1 VITERQQAV
10 LRQIAAA
17 PTSPVRLAQRAEI
30 ILRAFE
36 GEENRAIGSA
46 IDLDATAVGLWRR
59 RWVKV
64 WPKLVQIECTETHA
78 AFRRAIEDLL
88 ADAPRSGNPGKFTPE
103 QITQILALVAGI
115 PTLRSIR
122 PRPRSVLTVAS
133 YWHGSY
139 PHANFLRRR

>member
-1 VITERQQAV
+1 MPGSAAKLVITERQQAV

-59 RWVKV
+59 RWVKCRSAREATRQ
-64 WPKLVQIECTETHA
+64 PSGSRHA
-78 AFRRAIEDLL
+78 AA
-88 ADAPRSGNPGKFTPE
+88 
-103 QITQILALVAGI
+103 V
-115 PTLRSIR
+115 LRG
-122 PRPRSVLTVAS
+122 P
-133 YWHGSY
+133 
-139 PHANFLRRR
+139 

>member
-1 VITERQQAV
+1 MPGSAAKLVITERQQAV

-59 RWVKV
+59 RWVKA
-64 WPKLVQIECTETHA
+64 WPRLVQIECTQTHA
-78 AFRRAIEDLL
+78 AFRRAIEDVL
-88 ADAPRSGNPGKFTPE
+88 ADAPRSG
-103 QITQILALVAGI
+103 
-115 PTLRSIR
+115 
-122 PRPRSVLTVAS
+122 
-133 YWHGSY
+133 
-139 PHANFLRRR
+139 